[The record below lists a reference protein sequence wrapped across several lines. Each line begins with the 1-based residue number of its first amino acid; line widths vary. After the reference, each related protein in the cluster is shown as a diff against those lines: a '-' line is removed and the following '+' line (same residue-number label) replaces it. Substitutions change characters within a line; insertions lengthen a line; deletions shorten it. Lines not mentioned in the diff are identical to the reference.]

1 MMTGTGRSSADML
14 PKCINR
20 PNHRAGCFGIAVS
33 SDGLPF
39 HDEPLLFFLKNTLT
53 LDPNS

>member
-1 MMTGTGRSSADML
+1 MNVEARFKILKTIIPRQDSWASA
-14 PKCINR
+14 PI
-20 PNHRAGCFGIAVS
+20 
-33 SDGLPF
+33 